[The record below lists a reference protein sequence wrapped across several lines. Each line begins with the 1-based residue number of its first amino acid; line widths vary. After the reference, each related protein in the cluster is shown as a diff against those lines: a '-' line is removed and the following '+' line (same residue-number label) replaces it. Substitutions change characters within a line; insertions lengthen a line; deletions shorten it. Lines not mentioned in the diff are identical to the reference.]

1 MRIVAA
7 HESIHNGRNGPAL
20 RVALVYMYTGFVLFL
35 AMGLLGLLMRMLHAE
50 VLRLP
55 PQWYYQLMTLH
66 GAGMV
71 AAALLAAMGG
81 VIAATSNR
89 LAHDLR
95 WLWTAYILYFV
106 GVGLVPLA
114 VLVGGFAAGW
124 TIIYP
129 LGVVYASGWTPW
141 SAFAFLLGYL
151 LVALGFAA
159 YCIAMLQ
166 AVLRR
171 YRSLSRALG
180 WPVLFGRPQPGE
192 EVPYLQEVVATVV
205 GVCGLIAVLAGAAA
219 LVPYFGHNLNL
230 TGLVNPLFVK
240 EMIFLFGHTLV
251 NLNIYLAAG
260 LAYASLPAYT
270 GRPWKT
276 TPLSALGVNLV
287 LIFVFLPYFHHLYQ
301 DFAQPVFLSAIGQF
315 GSYGVGVPALLIT
328 VFGGLTLAYRSGMRW
343 AVPTI
348 LMFAG
353 FWGWVF
359 GGIGAV
365 VDSTIAVNQV
375 FHNTLWVPA
384 HFHTYYLLGAVA
396 LTWAYLYHLASELS
410 GKEESRTSRLAAW
423 LYGIGGA
430 GFVMMFFTAGAA
442 GQPRRVAVPIPG
454 TGEQTWA
461 FLAVLFVFVLA
472 LGLLWLTYDLLAR
485 LGPAWARGGEHA

>member
-1 MRIVAA
+1 MATTGSVTQT
-7 HESIHNGRNGPAL
+7 GRNGPAL
-20 RVALVYMYTGFVLFL
+20 RISLVYMYTGFILFL
-35 AMGLLGLLMRMLHAE
+35 AMGVLGLLMRLLHAGALQ
-50 VLRLP
+50 LRAE
-55 PQWYYQLMTLH
+55 WYYRLMTLH

-81 VIAATSNR
+81 VIAATSTR
-89 LAHDLR
+89 LEHNLR

-106 GVGLVPLA
+106 GLGLVPLA

-129 LGVVYASGWTPW
+129 IGVVYASGWSPW
-141 SAFAFLLGYL
+141 STFAFLLGYL

-171 YRSLSRALG
+171 YGSLARALG
-180 WPVLFGRPQPGE
+180 WQVILGRAQPGE
-192 EVPYLQEVVATVV
+192 EVPFLQEIAATVV
-205 GVCGLIAVLAGAAA
+205 GICGLIAVVAGAAA
-219 LVPYFGHNLNL
+219 LVPYFAHNLNL
-230 TGLVNPLFVK
+230 TGLVDPLFVK

-260 LAYASLPAYT
+260 LAYAALPAYA

-276 TPLSALGVNLV
+276 SPLSALGVNLV

-301 DFAQPVFLSAIGQF
+301 DFAQPAWLSAIGQF
-315 GSYGVGVPALLIT
+315 GSYGTGLPALLIT
-328 VFGGLTLAYRSGMRW
+328 VFGGLTLAYRSGLRW
-343 AVPTI
+343 SVPTI

-353 FWGWVF
+353 FWGWIF

-365 VDSTIAVNQV
+365 VDSTVPVNQV
-375 FHNTLWVPA
+375 YHNTLWVPA

-396 LTWAYLYHLASELS
+396 LTWAYLYHLATDLS
-410 GKEESRTSRLAAW
+410 GKTESGGSRLAAW

-430 GFVMMFFTAGAA
+430 GFVLMFFTAGAA
-442 GQPRRVAVPIPG
+442 GQPRRYAVPLSG
-454 TGEQTWA
+454 TGEELWA
-461 FLAVLFVFVLA
+461 SVAVVFVAVLA
-472 LGLLWLTYDLLAR
+472 LGLLWLAYDLLTR
-485 LGPAWARGGEHA
+485 LGPAWARGGEAS